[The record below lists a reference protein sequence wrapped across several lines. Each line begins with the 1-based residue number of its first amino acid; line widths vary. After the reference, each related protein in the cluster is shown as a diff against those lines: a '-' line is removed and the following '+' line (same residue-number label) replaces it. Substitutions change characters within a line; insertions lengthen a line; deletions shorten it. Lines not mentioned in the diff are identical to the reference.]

1 MLSILTGKVN
11 NMKVAISTEII
22 SIYTDKQRGKNR
34 CAQSDRE

>member
-22 SIYTDKQRGKNR
+22 SMYKDKQRGKIR